1 MGDQFQSGASRKSR
15 NEEGGLGNE
24 FGVVF
29 SFLLFEGIQE
39 YHLYLVLCIVFVWGR

>member
-1 MGDQFQSGASRKSR
+1 MISSKVALRGSQ

-29 SFLLFEGIQE
+29 SFLLVEGIQE

>member
-1 MGDQFQSGASRKSR
+1 MKR
-15 NEEGGLGNE
+15 EGGLGNE

-29 SFLLFEGIQE
+29 SFLLVEGIQE